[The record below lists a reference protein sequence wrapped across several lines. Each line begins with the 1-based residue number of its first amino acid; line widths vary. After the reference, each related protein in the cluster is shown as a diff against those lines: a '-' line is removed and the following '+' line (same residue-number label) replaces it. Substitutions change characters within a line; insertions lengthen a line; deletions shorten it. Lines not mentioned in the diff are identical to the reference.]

1 MSYENL
7 PEWAKEAQINMKID
21 EAFVPFQINE
31 AKNLVLTL
39 VKICENIDV
48 FNEYAY
54 NYKEIWMPLLRYVFV
69 DDANYAYRK
78 DYMKNCIRL
87 VTKAVKEIE

>member
-7 PEWAKEAQINMKID
+7 PEWAKEAEINMKID
-21 EAFVPFQINE
+21 AAFVPFQINE

-39 VKICENIDV
+39 VKICENIDA
-48 FNEYAY
+48 FNEYGD

-69 DDANYAYRK
+69 DDANFAFRK
-78 DYMKNCIRL
+78 EYMKNCIKSAL
-87 VTKAVKEIE
+87 KEIKEFD